1 MEGNINLY
9 RLIGLCLLLVCI
21 IRCKSFSTLGQDK
34 YIHSF
39 TSCDGAYGGSLSA
52 VFSVATHSGWLNK
65 LIFDATK
72 TLSLLQTY
80 PSMVW
85 LMPWEQV
92 NKTRRIANTY
102 YFSQPSPSPSNPTTF
117 VLSFSLSN
125 NNRCLEQT
133 GCGSL
138 TLL

>member
-1 MEGNINLY
+1 MFIGFNLLQQICISRVEGKNQFIDW
-9 RLIGLCLLLVCI
+9 LVCVCLFVSMLLYNNI
-21 IRCKSFSTLGQDK
+21 CTPGKSLSLSLSLSTLGQDK

-52 VFSVATHSGWLNK
+52 VLSVATHSGWLNQK

-80 PSMVW
+80 PSMMW

-92 NKTRRIANTY
+92 NKK
-102 YFSQPSPSPSNPTTF
+102 
-117 VLSFSLSN
+117 
-125 NNRCLEQT
+125 EEEEEE
-133 GCGSL
+133 
-138 TLL
+138 